1 MEIREY
7 FALDGTGRRRIREAI
22 RTADWRAAAYLHE
35 LLEADRLRD
44 RYGPDARLLL
54 GMEEERLA
62 AFCTLAGRDE
72 IEDES
77 LTPWIGFVY
86 TFPQFRGQRRSGALI
101 ERACAIAASEGFQQ
115 VFVSTNEIGLY
126 EKYGFAFLR
135 TDRDAWGG
143 QTRVYRR
150 RL

>member
-44 RYGPDARLLL
+44 RYGPEARLLL
-54 GMEEERLA
+54 GMEGEHLA

-86 TFPQFRGQRRSGALI
+86 TFPEFRGQRRSGTLI
-101 ERACAIAASEGFQQ
+101 DRACELAWQDGFTS
-115 VFVSTNEIGLY
+115 VYISTNEVGLY
-126 EKYGFAFLR
+126 EKYGFAFLHE
-135 TDRDAWGG
+135 DRDRWGG
-143 QTRVYRR
+143 NTRIYRR
-150 RL
+150 KM